1 MQTPPPSV
9 QARRAIAQTPLRQ
22 PSPLQRYRPT
32 PGRHSVQGDLGEL
45 VLSATG
51 GDGPAANTAF
61 VLGPEAPHTVFAR
74 AAAFFG
80 PAAYALVLEQDAAPA
95 LQQALPAAGW
105 HLEEQEPALVLM
117 DIPAG
122 PADEADATDA
132 TDAADAADT
141 TEAADAGGLRIAQ
154 VDTPA
159 ALETFLTVSQTARAW
174 IPSLQAAQDA
184 DVALLV
190 GSLDGEPVATARLTR
205 YGTVAE
211 ILGVVTLPAHRGRG
225 LGTAMTRAAMA
236 EAARRG
242 CTALTLNASELGL
255 RLYLRLGFEPAGRYL
270 TYLRGR

>member
-1 MQTPPPSV
+1 MRTVQPPPPIS

-32 PGRHSVQGDLGEL
+32 PGRHSVQGDRGDLI
-45 VLSATG
+45 LSATG
-51 GDGPAANTAF
+51 GDGPEANTAF

-95 LQQALPAAGW
+95 LQQALPGEGW

-117 DIPAG
+117 PIPAG
-122 PADEADATDA
+122 PAGPAGP
-132 TDAADAADT
+132 ADAADP
-141 TEAADAGGLRIAQ
+141 ADPADPGGLRIEQ

-159 ALETFLTVSQTARAW
+159 ALETFLTVSQTARAHV
-174 IPSLQAAQDA
+174 PSLQAAMDA

-211 ILGVVTLPAHRGRG
+211 ILGVVTRPAHRGRG

-255 RLYLRLGFEPAGRYL
+255 RLYQRLGFAPAGCYL
-270 TYLRGR
+270 TYLRDR